1 MKKYFAALL
10 AVSMLAACGN
20 SGATATATPEATAEA
35 TAEATPEA
43 TQEATAPAAEG
54 GLKVGVGS
62 STSIS
67 ASDADAD
74 KDGSVQ
80 YNTTFAG
87 IVLDGDVIKYLYL
100 DVAQDSVKFGVDG
113 TLVSTADQATP
124 TKREKEDA
132 YGMKSASP
140 IGKEWFEQA
149 EGFEQWAVG
158 KTLDEVLNTPTELDG
173 AHTVATDEDL
183 KSVTTISIDGM
194 LAAVKAA
201 ADNAVAV
208 DGVAQ
213 VGVGSN
219 TSLSMAEASADSDGK
234 TQSNVCYAIAA
245 LDGDGKVVF
254 VQTDVAQNS
263 VKFDKEGKIL
273 GDAAVAPTKN
283 EKQDA
288 YGMKS
293 ASALGKEWFEQN
305 EGFEAWCVGK
315 TLADITATPTEQNGE
330 HMVPADEDLKTVMS
344 IDVTA
349 HLKALDDA
357 SQNLSALN

>member
-10 AVSMLAACGN
+10 AVSMLVACGAQQ
-20 SGATATATPEATAEA
+20 STATPEPTAEA

-43 TQEATAPAAEG
+43 TEEAHANPV
-54 GLKVGVGS
+54 GLRLGAGS
-62 STSIS
+62 STSIN

-87 IVLDGDVIKYLYL
+87 IALDGDVIKYLYL
-100 DVAQDSVKFGVDG
+100 DVAQDSVKFATDG

-140 IGKEWFEQA
+140 IGKEWYEQA
-149 EGFEQWAVG
+149 EAFEKWAVG

-173 AHTVATDEDL
+173 EHTVATDEDL
-183 KSVTTISIDGM
+183 KAVTTISIDGM

-201 ADNAVAV
+201 ADNAVGIG
-208 DGVAQ
+208 GVAQ
-213 VGVGSN
+213 IGVGSN
-219 TSLSMAEASADSDGK
+219 TSLSMKDASADAEGN
-234 TQSNVCYAIAA
+234 TQSNVTYAIVA
-245 LDGDGKVVF
+245 LDADGKVVF

-263 VKFDKEGKIL
+263 VKFDTEGKIV
-273 GDAAVAPTKN
+273 GDAAVAPTKQQ
-283 EKQDA
+283 KKDA

-293 ASALGKEWFEQN
+293 ASPIGKEWNEQN
-305 EGFEAWCVGK
+305 EGFESWCVGK
-315 TLADITATPTEQNGE
+315 TLADITSTPTEANGE
-330 HMVPADEDLKTVMS
+330 HMVPADEDLKTVMT

-349 HLKALDDA
+349 HLKALTDA
-357 SQNLSALN
+357 GNSLSALN